1 MEVQASNSSE
11 LYELFQDLQNG
22 FSFDSACA
30 FMRACW
36 LWPEDFSKEQQSL
49 ERLIYTQGNRNE
61 IYTLNER
68 EIISRF
74 DQQINYCHYRLSS
87 LNRKINCRT
96 ILVDLNEGTD
106 SIRAAIALMK
116 IINKAIT
123 GFNIFLFVSS
133 EGLLIGC
140 SCIKGS
146 SIGRDCVISP
156 VINHLINWDLLYDVF
171 LFRND
176 SSDFYDY
183 YSGVVSA
190 VLSIPDCYVPTEEN
204 NEDFLSYYKYYSE
217 DYYDIDTQED
227 YRLFSDF
234 QKYDYQCR
242 EDRNEEQYFDKEC
255 FLDDVQNYMDEFSYI
270 KANEINPLEL
280 LFEAQKAYDTA
291 YRSEHSH
298 SEATTSTY
306 LTDSDVDKNAFEMLD
321 DPIALM
327 KMLKKQ
333 RGI

>member
-68 EIISRF
+68 KIISRF

-123 GFNIFLFVSS
+123 
-133 EGLLIGC
+133 
-140 SCIKGS
+140 
-146 SIGRDCVISP
+146 
-156 VINHLINWDLLYDVF
+156 
-171 LFRND
+171 
-176 SSDFYDY
+176 
-183 YSGVVSA
+183 
-190 VLSIPDCYVPTEEN
+190 
-204 NEDFLSYYKYYSE
+204 
-217 DYYDIDTQED
+217 
-227 YRLFSDF
+227 
-234 QKYDYQCR
+234 
-242 EDRNEEQYFDKEC
+242 
-255 FLDDVQNYMDEFSYI
+255 
-270 KANEINPLEL
+270 
-280 LFEAQKAYDTA
+280 
-291 YRSEHSH
+291 
-298 SEATTSTY
+298 
-306 LTDSDVDKNAFEMLD
+306 
-321 DPIALM
+321 
-327 KMLKKQ
+327 
-333 RGI
+333 